1 MKQTLLG
8 PEHSLVASKY
18 SMLGNGIRITEVQ
31 GDEHHNSLP
40 LRTKDLHHNK
50 KLI

>member
-1 MKQTLLG
+1 MALSTKDK
-8 PEHSLVASKY
+8 SLVASKY
-18 SMLGNGIRITEVQ
+18 SMLGNGIRITGVQ
-31 GDEHHNSLP
+31 GDEHYNSLS